1 MLPLSFLADFLVP
14 HIPAIHTLSPHRH
27 LCPAVV
33 RRSPLRLPV
42 ARRTS
47 ATLRWDLE
55 SACRERKNATQ
66 GAAGKGESRARDENE
81 DADEHDHDPAFGVE

>member
-1 MLPLSFLADFLVP
+1 MSFALPSTRAAPYVHAVVCLLPMLPLSFLADFLVP

-27 LCPAVV
+27 LYPAVV

-47 ATLRWDLE
+47 ATLRWGSAHLE
-55 SACRERKNATQ
+55 SARRECENETQ
-66 GAAGKGESRARDENE
+66 GAA
-81 DADEHDHDPAFGVE
+81 